1 MRFSLDSD
9 LPTCPVPS
17 WRAHNSR
24 KPDSHQPVTPA
35 RLVLRSHVAPVD
47 RTSQGGDLMTLCLP
61 LQAWAGLLGR
71 PSSSSIL
78 FLSVGSYLVPAPTQ
92 DSSAP
97 AQVCLDLILTAA
109 LLTVTD
115 VCLCV
120 VWLLSGFGSS
130 GFPGV
135 VWPEPAYLGC
145 LPPSLMQCSLQDGC
159 HLFPFSTYG
168 TDSLLNLF
176 SSGSYP
182 PSSRQVLA
190 PPLSS
195 HSFSYIL
202 LEWFLSHSV
211 FVCCLVPCYPCKSG
225 SSSREETVHH
235 SSGSPWCVLR
245 VGHIKDPQILLRR
258 LACCLEQQCF
268 LCLLMHWLGWLLPTE
283 TWGWEE
289 DSGIL
294 RLRRCGFSSRKCW
307 TNHFSGMQWPLVEMK
322 GFP

>member
-1 MRFSLDSD
+1 M
-9 LPTCPVPS
+9 
-17 WRAHNSR
+17 
-24 KPDSHQPVTPA
+24 TPA
-35 RLVLRSHVAPVD
+35 SLVLRCQMAPVD
-47 RTSQGGDLMTLCLP
+47 RTSQGGDLVTLCLP
-61 LQAWAGLLGR
+61 LQAWAGLRGR
-71 PSSSSIL
+71 PSSSI
-78 FLSVGSYLVPAPTQ
+78 FFWSVGSYLVPAPTQ

-135 VWPEPAYLGC
+135 SGLNMLTWAASHPRLCSVLCRVDVIG
-145 LPPSLMQCSLQDGC
+145 PPSLPDGA
-159 HLFPFSTYG
+159 
-168 TDSLLNLF
+168 DSLFSLF

-182 PSSRQVLA
+182 PSSRQILA

-225 SSSREETVHH
+225 SSSREETVRH
-235 SSGSPWCVLR
+235 SSWSPWCLLR

-268 LCLLMHWLGWLLPTE
+268 LCLLMRWLSWMLPTE

-289 DSGIL
+289 DLGIL
-294 RLRRCGFSSRKCW
+294 RRRRCGFSSRKRW
-307 TNHFSGMQWPLVEMK
+307 TNHFSGMQRPLFMRWR
-322 GFP
+322 GFLKDLPSTNTMWR